1 MGNEL
6 DLLVVGNCML
16 QKTEQDPGLKSD
28 YRLSL
33 DAD

>member
-6 DLLVVGNCML
+6 DLLVVGTACCR
-16 QKTEQDPGLKSD
+16 KPEQDPGLKSD